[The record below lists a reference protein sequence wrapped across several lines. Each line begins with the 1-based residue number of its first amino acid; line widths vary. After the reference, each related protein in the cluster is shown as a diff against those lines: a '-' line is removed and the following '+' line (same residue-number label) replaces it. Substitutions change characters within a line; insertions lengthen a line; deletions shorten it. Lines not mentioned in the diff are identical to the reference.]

1 MTKSIFNAAASCL
14 ILAED
19 QYLLPLALPHHEVVG
34 ELEHVE
40 DELLEL
46 DAVVG
51 SRSDRLLVGIAV
63 ERDLLFCD
71 MIRQLMVMLVANLG
85 KKRLAFRS
93 HPLSLLK
100 NSIQANILKQQDLGL
115 EIELESLG
123 KVC

>member
-1 MTKSIFNAAASCL
+1 M
-14 ILAED
+14 AED

-40 DELLEL
+40 DKLLEL

-85 KKRLAFRS
+85 KK
-93 HPLSLLK
+93 K
-100 NSIQANILKQQDLGL
+100 G
-115 EIELESLG
+115 
-123 KVC
+123 